1 MKRILMASASEGAGK
16 TSVMAGIIAAAQKRF
31 GYIKPLG
38 DRLVYKR
45 KKNVDHDSLVLLSI
59 LGLAEEPDLISL
71 GFSHS
76 KLSFKYD
83 DKSIKDA
90 LTAMAESR
98 GGGCDVLFIE
108 GGKDLAYGASVHL
121 DSLSVARYLN
131 AALVIVVGGDVDRVM
146 DDARFIKSYVDMSG
160 IDFAGIIINKIHDI
174 DDFKSSHLKT
184 ITAAGVKVLGLIPY
198 KAQLTYF
205 SMNFLADRFVAKVV
219 AGEEGLDNIVKH
231 IFVGA
236 MSTEETFR
244 NPMFNKEHKLFITS
258 GDRSDMIVAAL
269 ESDTVGIILTNNI
282 LPPLNILSKA
292 SEKRVPV
299 LLVPYDTYEVARQ
312 MDNFDALLTHDSNE
326 KIKILEQ
333 LVKDYVQV
341 DAVIG

>member
-1 MKRILMASASEGAGK
+1 MKRILMASAGEGAGK
-16 TSVMAGIIAAAQKRF
+16 TSVIAGIIAAAQKRF

-59 LGLAEEPDLISL
+59 LGLAEEPDRISL

-76 KLSFKYD
+76 KLGFKYD
-83 DKSIKDA
+83 DKSIKEA
-90 LTAMAESR
+90 LTAMAEDRESN
-98 GGGCDVLFIE
+98 CDVLFIE
-108 GGKDLAYGASVHL
+108 GGKDLAYGASVNL

-131 AALVIVVGGDVDRVM
+131 AALVVVVGGDADRVT
-146 DDARFIKSYVDMSG
+146 DDILFIKSYVDMSG
-160 IDFAGIIINKIHDI
+160 INFAGVIINKIHDV
-174 DDFKSSHLKT
+174 DDFKNSHLKT
-184 ITAAGVKVLGLIPY
+184 ITGAGVKVLGIIPY

-236 MSTEETFR
+236 MSTDESFR
-244 NPMFNKEHKLFITS
+244 SPMFNKENKLLITS

-269 ESDTVGIILTNNI
+269 ESDTLGIILTNNI
-282 LPPLNILSKA
+282 LPPPNILSKA
-292 SEKRVPV
+292 SEKGVPV

-312 MDNFDALLTHDSNE
+312 MDNFQSLLMPGNQERLKFLAQLMKEYVH
-326 KIKILEQ
+326 LE
-333 LVKDYVQV
+333 
-341 DAVIG
+341 AVIG